1 MPIRAQA
8 AGGRVSPPSASGRPR
23 AGPPWIGTFACGAPR
38 ERSRGGSPMTL
49 LRRRPR
55 VVYRVY
61 AEDEFVGARDEFF
74 DVAEGGLPSEGDRS
88 QIGQLADGE
97 SEGAPVDVAGPV
109 ESFRPAASEV
119 TEWRLRRLV
128 GAAMLAGAVG
138 AVGIAAA
145 NGLRAA
151 RSAGDRRT
159 SGVSPPATRLHAAT
173 SWPSALHRRVVTRGA
188 LSASVERPAVGL
200 AYISRGGPRR
210 GGHGDGAWR
219 SHAGATRPHA
229 GLERG
234 GLPAVVARSTPSA
247 PSRPPR
253 MAHGEFG
260 FER

>member
-1 MPIRAQA
+1 
-8 AGGRVSPPSASGRPR
+8 
-23 AGPPWIGTFACGAPR
+23 
-38 ERSRGGSPMTL
+38 MTL

-88 QIGQLADGE
+88 EIGQLAEGE
-97 SEGAPVDVAGPV
+97 SEGARVDVAGPV
-109 ESFRPAASEV
+109 ESFRPAASG
-119 TEWRLRRLV
+119 RLRRLA

-138 AVGIAAA
+138 AVGIVAA

-159 SGVSPPATRLHAAT
+159 RGVSLPATRLHAAA
-173 SWPSALHRRVVTRGA
+173 SWPSALHRRVVARGA

-200 AYISRGGPRR
+200 AYTSRGGPRR
-210 GGHGDGAWR
+210 VGHGDGAWR
-219 SHAGATRPHA
+219 SHAGAKRPHA

-234 GLPAVVARSTPSA
+234 GLPAVVARSTASA

-253 MAHGEFG
+253 TAHGEFG